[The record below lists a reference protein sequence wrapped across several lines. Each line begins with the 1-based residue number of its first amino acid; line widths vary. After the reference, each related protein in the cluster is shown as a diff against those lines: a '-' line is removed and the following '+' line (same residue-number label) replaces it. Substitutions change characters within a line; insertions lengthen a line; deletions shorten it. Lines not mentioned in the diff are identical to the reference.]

1 MNIPRRRFLHLAGL
15 AAALPAASRLAQA
28 QSYPNRPVRLIVGFV
43 PGGATDIVA
52 RIMAQWLTERLG
64 QPVVVENKPGAGSNI
79 AAQAAINSPAD
90 GYTLL
95 FVSTASAINASF
107 YDNLPFNFIRDVA
120 PIAALVRIPNVIIV
134 NPAMSVTTV
143 AEFIAYAK
151 ANPGQVNVASAG
163 AGTANHMAGEL
174 FKAMTGVKLVHVP
187 YRGGAAAITDL
198 LSGQVQAM
206 FDLVPNSLEHIRAGR
221 LRALA
226 VTTAARSEALPDV
239 PVAADTVPGYEASA
253 WFGLGAPRGTPA
265 DIIATLNHAI
275 NLGLLDPTVQRR
287 LAEVG
292 TTPFLMSPA
301 EFGAHLAAE
310 TEKWAKAVKFSGA
323 KPE

>member
-1 MNIPRRRFLHLAGL
+1 MSIPRRRFLHLAGL
-15 AAALPAASRLAQA
+15 AAALPAALRLAQA

-120 PIAALVRIPNVIIV
+120 PVAALVRIPNVIVV
-134 NPAMSVTTV
+134 NPAVPVTTV
-143 AEFIAYAK
+143 ADFIAYAK
-151 ANPGQVNVASAG
+151 ADPGKVNVASAG

-226 VTTAARSEALPDV
+226 VTTAARSQALLEV

-253 WFGLGAPRGTPA
+253 WFGLGAPRGTPP
-265 DIIATLNHAI
+265 DIIATLNQEI

-323 KPE
+323 KPQ